1 MSEKKTVNHK
11 MYEVAKY
18 VRRLKND
25 SCVEDVWS
33 MRQRWK
39 CRNIHEKLI
48 WLRYLCWNIHDNF
61 VETLTY
67 SKRRSAAT
75 LDFQ

>member
-25 SCVEDVWS
+25 SCVEDV
-33 MRQRWK
+33 
-39 CRNIHEKLI
+39 
-48 WLRYLCWNIHDNF
+48 
-61 VETLTY
+61 
-67 SKRRSAAT
+67 
-75 LDFQ
+75 